1 MTFTMLTR
9 KSLSLFDA
17 VGGWRTV
24 AEAVASR
31 VVFLIAYMLTDGV
44 LVSALIAVGAV
55 AVLALVRVFTQ
66 RAYWSTAIGVL
77 VVAFSALLAGSTGR
91 AVDFYLS
98 AVLIQS
104 GGAVLFLASMAV
116 GWPAVGLAA
125 GTVRGERFT
134 WRRDPVRRRQ
144 YQICTAFFGLKST
157 IAAAILVPLYL
168 TEQLIALG
176 ITATLLGGAPAL
188 GVCVYLSWRVLRTQ
202 AEPAVQPNA

>member
-116 GWPAVGLAA
+116 GWPLSGWRPGRYAVNGSP
-125 GTVRGERFT
+125 GGGIRCDGGSTRY
-134 WRRDPVRRRQ
+134 VRR
-144 YQICTAFFGLKST
+144 S
-157 IAAAILVPLYL
+157 
-168 TEQLIALG
+168 
-176 ITATLLGGAPAL
+176 
-188 GVCVYLSWRVLRTQ
+188 SD
-202 AEPAVQPNA
+202 